1 MKKENLRKKG
11 AVYEDRAALFLQEKG
26 YQILERNF
34 YTRQGEIDIVAK
46 DGEALV
52 FTEVKYRKKDDY
64 GNPLDCVGYTK
75 QRTICKVSR
84 VYINMNGA
92 DFDVPIRYDVIA
104 VNDSGDGTLNV
115 NWLKNAF
122 EYVL

>member
-1 MKKENLRKKG
+1 MNKRDLG
-11 AVYEDRAALFLQEKG
+11 TFYEDIAAGYIKNKG
-26 YQILERNF
+26 GKVIKRNF
-34 YTRQGEIDIVAK
+34 RTRQGEIDIIAR
-46 DGEALV
+46 DGEYLCFV
-52 FTEVKYRKKDDY
+52 EVKYRKKDDY

-104 VNDSGDGTLNV
+104 VNDSGNGTLNV

-122 EYVL
+122 EYVLN